1 MADFDAIYLAGG
13 SGAASGAV
21 GGALGSEVE
30 EGAAILTAQQDSGLG
45 HSELDGGPLYS
56 NTLQLVPDPIVIRGA
71 GNITV

>member
-13 SGAASGAV
+13 SGGAAGAV

-30 EGAAILTAQQDSGLG
+30 EGAAILTAQGDSG
-45 HSELDGGPLYS
+45 HSDLDGGPMYS
-56 NTLQLVPDPIVIRGA
+56 NALQLVPDPIVIRGA